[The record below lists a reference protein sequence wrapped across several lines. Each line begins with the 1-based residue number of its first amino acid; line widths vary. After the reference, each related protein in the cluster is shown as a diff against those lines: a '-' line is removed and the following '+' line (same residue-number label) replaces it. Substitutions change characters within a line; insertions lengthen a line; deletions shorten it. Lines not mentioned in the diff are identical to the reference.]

1 MIRDM
6 EYSIIANSGIQLF
19 TFPLEIDLKQNF
31 KRWFHEWYDK
41 EEGIHKLDLV
51 ECVHSDDGDT
61 YFYNKKELIDK
72 GYLTAF
78 ETQQKVNPDEVR
90 EDGLVHPLAINN
102 EGDDYLLDEIFS
114 MSFDDSQNKLSF
126 YENKWIPLPYFRRRV
141 PALQFDFGAFNWT
154 RVKFVPKTKKMA
166 SDIIMY
172 CLHSIHVQTIK
183 RLPCLRLLFF
193 QTVFKTNLYF
203 SYVQTRCC

>member
-1 MIRDM
+1 M

-51 ECVHSDDGDT
+51 ECVHTDDGDT
-61 YFYNKKELIDK
+61 FYYNKKELIDK

-78 ETQQKVNPDEVR
+78 ETRHKVNPDEVR
-90 EDGLVHPLAINN
+90 EDGLVHPLAANA

-141 PALQFDFGAFNWT
+141 PALQFDFGAFNWA
-154 RVKFVPKTKKMA
+154 RVKFVPKDEKMA
-166 SDIIMY
+166 SDTIMC
-172 CLHSIHVQTIK
+172 CLHLTHVQIIRHLPCR
-183 RLPCLRLLFF
+183 RLPSFLIIFRM
-193 QTVFKTNLYF
+193 NLPF
-203 SYVQTRCC
+203 NCALTRCC